1 MAKLTPAD
9 IARLSGDPSAATR
22 ADMAAKVA
30 GVYQDA
36 TLTAGERAE
45 AETVLMLMAQDA
57 MAAVRQA
64 LAQHLKSAARLPD
77 GLAMA
82 LAKDIDDVALPLLQ
96 ESAAFSD
103 AGLIEIV
110 KSKAEN
116 KQLAIA
122 GRKSVPDSVA
132 RALVDD
138 GTTRVAAKL
147 AGNEGAAMSEATA
160 ERLVDK
166 HGNASVVQE
175 KLAGRAKLPLRVLE
189 KLYALASETIKEKLL
204 ARDDVTPDMAASLA
218 INAREIATVGAS
230 RRSEEEDVAKLAAQ
244 SHATG
249 RLDPGI
255 VIRAL
260 CMGDIFLFERGLA
273 LRADMPIER
282 ARQLIYDPVGGLK
295 YVYERAYMPPALYPA
310 VKAALVV
317 ALETQYGVDP
327 ADRERFKRKM
337 IERVL
342 TKVDDADPDTAD
354 YLLARLTTIT
364 DTLAHAPH

>member
-9 IARLSGDPSAATR
+9 IARLAGDPSAATR

-30 GVYQDA
+30 GVFQDSK
-36 TLTAGERAE
+36 LTAGERQE

-57 MAAVRQA
+57 MATVRQA
-64 LAQHLKSAARLPD
+64 LAQHLKTATRLPD

-82 LAKDIDDVALPLLQ
+82 LAKDIDEVALPLLA
-96 ESAAFSD
+96 ESTAFSD
-103 AGLIEIV
+103 AELVEIV
-110 KSKAEN
+110 KSKSEN
-116 KQLAIA
+116 KQIAIA
-122 GRKSVPDSVA
+122 RRPDVSDTVA

-138 GTTRVAAKL
+138 GTTRVAATL
-147 AGNEGAAMSEATA
+147 AGNDGAALSEATA
-160 ERLVDK
+160 ERLIDK
-166 HGNASVVQE
+166 HGKASLVQE
-175 KLAGRAKLPLRVLE
+175 KLASRAKLPVRVLE
-189 KLYALASETIKEKLL
+189 KLFAMASETIKERLL
-204 ARDDVTPDMAASLA
+204 ARDDVTPDMAANLA
-218 INAREIATVGAS
+218 VNAREIATVGAS
-230 RRSEEEDVAKLAAQ
+230 LKSEEEDVAKLAAQ
-244 SHATG
+244 LHSSG

-273 LRADMPIER
+273 LRADVPIER

-295 YVYERAYMPPALYPA
+295 YIYERAYMPPALYPA
-310 VKAALVV
+310 VRAALEV
-317 ALETQYGVDP
+317 ALETQYDGGP

>member
-9 IARLSGDPSAATR
+9 IARLAGDPSAATR

-30 GVYQDA
+30 GVYQDS

-57 MAAVRQA
+57 MATVRQA
-64 LAQHLKSAARLPD
+64 LAEHLKKAARLPD

-82 LAKDIDDVALPLLQ
+82 LAKDIDDVALPLLA
-96 ESAAFSD
+96 ESTAFND
-103 AGLIEIV
+103 ADLVEIV
-110 KSKAEN
+110 KAKSEN

-122 GRKSVPDSVA
+122 GRKTVPDTVA
-132 RALVDD
+132 RALVEV
-138 GTTRVAAKL
+138 GTTRVAATL
-147 AGNEGAAMSEATA
+147 AGNEGAQMSEATA

-166 HGNASVVQE
+166 HGKASLVQE
-175 KLAGRAKLPLRVLE
+175 KLAGRSKLPVRVLE
-189 KLYALASETIKEKLL
+189 KLYALASETIKERLL
-204 ARDDVTPDMAASLA
+204 ARDDVTPDMAANLVT
-218 INAREIATVGAS
+218 NAREIATVGAS
-230 RRSEEEDVAKLAAQ
+230 LKSEEEDVAKLAAQ
-244 SHATG
+244 LHSTG
-249 RLDPGI
+249 RLEPGI

-273 LRADMPIER
+273 LRADVPIER
-282 ARQLIYDPVGGLK
+282 ARQLIYDPIGGLK
-295 YVYERAYMPPALYPA
+295 YIYERAYMPPALYPA
-310 VKAALVV
+310 VKAALEV
-317 ALETQYGVDP
+317 AQETQYDGGP